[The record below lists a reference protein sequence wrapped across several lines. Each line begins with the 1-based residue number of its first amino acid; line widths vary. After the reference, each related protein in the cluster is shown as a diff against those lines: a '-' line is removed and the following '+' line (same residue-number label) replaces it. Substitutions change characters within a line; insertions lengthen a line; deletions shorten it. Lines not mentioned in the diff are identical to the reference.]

1 MGRGAVSSHGG
12 WSSKLPGRGSIRW
25 RPGAVSLLVFALC
38 CAASCGADRGE
49 QREARDIEPGEPLF
63 LFVGAP
69 LRIDPIRA
77 ASAILIEPETNAVLY
92 EQNAHE
98 PRSPASL
105 VKIMLELVTL
115 NEIEAGRLSLDD
127 SVATS
132 AYASRIGGSQVYL
145 AEGER
150 FPVRDLLRAVSIHS
164 ANDACVALAEHITG
178 SAEGFVMLMNAT
190 ADHHGLEDTRFANVH
205 GLDINPQAQNVSTA
219 RDISQMGRELIRY
232 PGALER
238 SSTEMALFR
247 NGEFEMRNR
256 NSLVG
261 RFPGLDGVKTGF
273 TNRAGHCLCATAV
286 RNDMRLISVVMGA
299 NSSQDRFR
307 ESARLLS
314 AGFSSYLPYRFSEFG
329 DTLES
334 SVAIPGGSP
343 GTVAAIADRS
353 VTLLVSRP
361 DERDITT
368 EFVPRTGLAAPLE
381 AGDTLGICL
390 VRSGVNIL
398 AEIPAVSPEPVART
412 GIGPLVRRIF
422 GG

>member
-1 MGRGAVSSHGG
+1 MGRSGVLSHGV
-12 WSSKLPGRGSIRW
+12 WSSKLP
-25 RPGAVSLLVFALC
+25 VSRSTLRRITAASLIVLALC
-38 CAASCGADRGE
+38 GAASCGGDRGA
-49 QREARDIEPGEPLF
+49 QREARSFEPGEPLF
-63 LFVGAP
+63 LFVGSP

-98 PRSPASL
+98 LRSPASL

-115 NEIEAGRLSLDD
+115 NEIEAGRLSLED
-127 SVATS
+127 SVSTS

-150 FPVRDLLRAVSIHS
+150 FTVEELLKAISIHS
-164 ANDACVALAEHITG
+164 ANDACVALAEQITG

-190 ADHHGLEDTRFANVH
+190 AEHLGLEDTRFANVH
-205 GLDINPQAQNVSTA
+205 GLDSNPDAQNVSTA
-219 RDISQMGRELIRY
+219 WEISQIGRELIRY

-247 NGEFEMRNR
+247 NGEFVMRNR

-261 RFPGLDGVKTGF
+261 QFQGLDGLKTGF

-286 RNDMRLISVVMGA
+286 RNEMRLISVVMGA
-299 NSSQDRFR
+299 NTSQERFR

-314 AGFSSYLPYRFSEFG
+314 AGFSSYLPHRLCDFG

-334 SVAIPGGSP
+334 SVAVPGGSP
-343 GTVAAIADRS
+343 GTVAAVADRS

-361 DERDITT
+361 DERDIRI
-368 EFVPRTGLAAPLE
+368 EFVPRSDLAAPLE
-381 AGDTLGICL
+381 AGEILGVCL
-390 VRSGVNIL
+390 VRSGVDIL
-398 AEIPAVSPEPVART
+398 AEFPAVSPEPVSRS
-412 GIGPLVRRIF
+412 GIGSLVRRIF